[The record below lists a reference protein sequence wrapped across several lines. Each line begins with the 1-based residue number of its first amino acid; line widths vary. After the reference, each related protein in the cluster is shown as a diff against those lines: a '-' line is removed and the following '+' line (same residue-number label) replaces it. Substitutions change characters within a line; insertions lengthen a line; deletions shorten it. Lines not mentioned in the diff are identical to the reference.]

1 MTAPRNPKQSA
12 QDLPATR
19 EAQSRVLLAI
29 FFIAGGALHFISPGP
44 YLAIM
49 PPFLPW
55 PAALVFISGVAE
67 IAGGSGILWPRTRKL
82 AALGLIALLI
92 AVFPANVYAAVHG
105 TQIGGRSVP
114 LWILWARL
122 PLQPLLMAW
131 VYFGCW
137 KERKSTR

>member
-1 MTAPRNPKQSA
+1 M
-12 QDLPATR
+12 L
-19 EAQSRVLLAI
+19 
-29 FFIAGGALHFISPGP
+29 FIAAGAIHFISPKS
-44 YLAIM
+44 YLAMM

-67 IAGGSGILWPRTRKL
+67 IAGGSGLLWPRTRKL

-92 AVFPANVYAAVHG
+92 AVFPANIYAAVHG
-105 TQIGGRSVP
+105 MQIGGRSVP

-122 PLQPLLMAW
+122 PLQPLLIAW